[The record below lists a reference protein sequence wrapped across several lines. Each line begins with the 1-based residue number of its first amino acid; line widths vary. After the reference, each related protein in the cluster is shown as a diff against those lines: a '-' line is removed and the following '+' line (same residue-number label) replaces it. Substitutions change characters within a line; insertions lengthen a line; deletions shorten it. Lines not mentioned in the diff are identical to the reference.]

1 MELIID
7 MGKIYRNTGKK
18 NIPEPESREFRIE
31 GDKIIIKCRRG
42 DEIPMEL
49 VDEVN
54 PIPELS
60 WLKITKNNTVN
71 LQKIK

>member
-7 MGKIYRNTGKK
+7 MGKIYRNTSKK
-18 NIPEPESREFRIE
+18 NIPEPEGREFRIE

-49 VDEVN
+49 YDEVN

-60 WLKITKNNTVN
+60 WLKVTKNNTVN
-71 LQKIK
+71 LHKIK